1 MSVIGL
7 QQSLTLVPVPGN
19 RLDNR
24 LTRIG
29 EGENFAL
36 SATLEVVRVMI
47 VLNTI
52 AALAAA
58 VRLSASAP
66 NKGIYPKNV
75 RKIPTRII
83 KRQKATDALYAML
96 S

>member
-1 MSVIGL
+1 M
-7 QQSLTLVPVPGN
+7 PVPGH

-36 SATLEVVRVMI
+36 FATLEVVRVMI

-66 NKGIYPKNV
+66 DKGIYPKKCPKNPD
-75 RKIPTRII
+75 KNNQTP
-83 KRQKATDALYAML
+83 KSD
-96 S
+96 